1 MESEVGEPRRVGG
14 PTRHSVDPM
23 RRGAL
28 FFTSFWGGS
37 PPLGSCHV
45 VLEAQRDMAH
55 SQHDVARSFCS
66 LLGGFGSL
74 ELEPRRVGGPTR
86 HGGLPMRHGVL
97 VLRPFWV
104 FWCLWARATSCW
116 RPNTTWRAPNTTWR
130 ALFLPFGLFWRLWG
144 GATSRWRSNAS
155 WRAPNTTWRA
165 LPSFWGIWTLWA
177 RATSCWR
184 PNASWRASNAAWR
197 ARFAPFWAVLAP
209 LGSCHVVLEAQ
220 YDVEGHNTM

>member
-1 MESEVGEPRRVGG
+1 MITPPFISACLSMMESEVGEPRRVGG

-55 SQHDVARSFCS
+55 SQHDVARSFCP

-86 HGGLPMRHGVL
+86 HGGLPMRHGGLPIRRGALFCSLLGCFGVFGVEPRRVGGPTRHGGLPMRRGAL
-97 VLRPFWV
+97 VLLPFGPFWR
-104 FWCLWARATSCW
+104 LWAGATSCW
-116 RPNTTWRAPNTTWR
+116 RPNTTWKGT
-130 ALFLPFGLFWRLWG
+130 
-144 GATSRWRSNAS
+144 
-155 WRAPNTTWRA
+155 
-165 LPSFWGIWTLWA
+165 IQ
-177 RATSCWR
+177 CD
-184 PNASWRASNAAWR
+184 
-197 ARFAPFWAVLAP
+197 AP
-209 LGSCHVVLEAQ
+209 LSGNFNKKSHLRTKSEVAGLILIWFLVCLTCQ
-220 YDVEGHNTM
+220 LGH